1 MLSALQAL
9 LDGRPT
15 SLRSIYTREAERVR
29 AAAAPG
35 PTVTDDDLAPLPLPV
50 QAYLRRAGAVGR
62 PRVRSFY
69 ARMRVQ
75 IRNGRDGDWMDSTA
89 EQVNTYGPASR
100 RFFMHATRGALSFD
114 ALHRFVGEHATMRVK
129 ALGLVTMVDARGP
142 EMDQSETVTLF
153 NDLCLFAPAALI
165 EAEVAWEPVS
175 ERVVRGRF
183 THYRRTVS
191 AELRFDEAG
200 DLVDFVSPDRYLSA
214 DGKVFRRLPWSTP
227 VSSYGS
233 FNGARAFAKAE
244 ARWREPD
251 GEWAYGR
258 FELAELRHNPTL

>member
-1 MLSALQAL
+1 MLSAIQHL

-35 PTVTDDDLAPLPLPV
+35 PTVTEDDLAPLPPLV
-50 QAYLRRAGAVGR
+50 QTYLRRAGAVGR

-75 IRNGRDGDWMDSTA
+75 IRDGRDGEWMDSTA
-89 EQVNTYGPASR
+89 EQVNTYGPPSR
-100 RFFMHATRGALSFD
+100 RFFMHASRGALTFD

-129 ALGLVTMVDARGP
+129 ALGLVSVVDARGP

-165 EAEVAWEPVS
+165 EADVTWEPVS
-175 ERVVRGRF
+175 ERVIVGRF
-183 THYRRTVS
+183 THRRRAVS
-191 AELRFDEAG
+191 AELTFDDEG
-200 DLVDFVSPDRYLSA
+200 DLVGFVSPDRYLSA
-214 DGKVFRRLPWSTP
+214 DGRSFRRLPWSTP
-227 VSSYGS
+227 VLSYGT
-233 FNGARAFAKAE
+233 FDGVRAFSKAE

-251 GEWAYGR
+251 GEWPYGR
-258 FELAELRHNPTL
+258 FDLAQLRHNPTL